1 MTCLVATVHV
11 SGSQPW
17 WGREWG
23 PSSLPMAQKVPWPGF
38 SVAVVLPCFQG
49 SHGEAW
55 GDVLTSSRGWHLG
68 AADPRPQCS
77 QAVLD
82 SRRRAD
88 RERMS
93 LDRRPADLI
102 SEHLIR
108 LCVKASVHSSCTQ
121 ELWGQGKFFSKN
133 KQRDCE
139 FPDLPSRAGKPS
151 HQEHQPR
158 TAGNARQ
165 ASTALAAP
173 SLCINYLQALS

>member
-1 MTCLVATVHV
+1 MVGQRVGPLLTAHGSEGSLARLQCG
-11 SGSQPW
+11 SGPALFPREPW
-17 WGREWG
+17 GSTGGRPHQLSG
-23 PSSLPMAQKVPWPGF
+23 
-38 SVAVVLPCFQG
+38 
-49 SHGEAW
+49 
-55 GDVLTSSRGWHLG
+55 GWHLG

-77 QAVLD
+77 QAVLG

-88 RERMS
+88 REGMS

-121 ELWGQGKFFSKN
+121 ELWGQEKFFSKN

-165 ASTALAAP
+165 ASTAFAAP